1 MANDTD
7 HRDTRRDAGRFVAI
21 LTDFFAARRDEVE
34 TYDFT
39 EMPRERFPTL
49 QTKGLDPVKM
59 ATLHT
64 LLIGEDIHDVE
75 SVVARIPEPIHE
87 DDDGDLVV
95 FALPDAIV
103 RGLADLDDNGAARL
117 AERWVATEEFKME
130 GWTRADIDPVLA
142 ELRTFMEEAVRT
154 ERDVYLWVCV

>member
-1 MANDTD
+1 M
-7 HRDTRRDAGRFVAI
+7 GI
-21 LTDFFAARRDEVE
+21 LTDFFVATREEVE
-34 TYDFT
+34 NFDFT

-64 LLIGEDIHDVE
+64 ILVGADLDDVE

-87 DDDGDLVV
+87 EEDGELVV
-95 FALPDAIV
+95 FALPEAIV
-103 RGLADLDDNGAARL
+103 HGLADLDDNEASRL

-130 GWTRADIDPVLA
+130 GWTRADIDPVLS
-142 ELRTFMEEAVRT
+142 ELRTFMEEAVRS
-154 ERDVYLWVCV
+154 EKDVFLWVCV